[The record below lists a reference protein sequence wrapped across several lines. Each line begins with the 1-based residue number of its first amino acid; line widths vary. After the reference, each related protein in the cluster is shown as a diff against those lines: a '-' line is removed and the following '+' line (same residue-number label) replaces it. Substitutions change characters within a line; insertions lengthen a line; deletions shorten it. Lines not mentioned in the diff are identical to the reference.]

1 MIILSFIIGIILF
14 YVTIIP
20 SIHKLSAI
28 PVSQKFTRRI
38 LSLPFWQIILCDL
51 VCLYALQVEPV
62 YKQTDEDV
70 SSFVQE
76 YSAIGDLVNE
86 YTGINT
92 TSNYNYL
99 MSEAESLHT
108 YTIVFMVI
116 VVIFTL
122 NSYQFDGLI

>member
-51 VCLYALQVEPV
+51 V
-62 YKQTDEDV
+62 
-70 SSFVQE
+70 
-76 YSAIGDLVNE
+76 
-86 YTGINT
+86 
-92 TSNYNYL
+92 
-99 MSEAESLHT
+99 
-108 YTIVFMVI
+108 
-116 VVIFTL
+116 
-122 NSYQFDGLI
+122 